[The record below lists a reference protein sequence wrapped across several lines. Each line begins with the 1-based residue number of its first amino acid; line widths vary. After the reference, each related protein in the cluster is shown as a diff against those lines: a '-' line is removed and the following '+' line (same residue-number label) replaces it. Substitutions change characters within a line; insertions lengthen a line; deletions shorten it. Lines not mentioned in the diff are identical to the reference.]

1 MSATLINHSRNI
13 SLILAQLS
21 SSYADFISS
30 PFVIN
35 PQDFDHAA
43 EQVKK
48 LKTSPSNDDLLVL
61 YSYFKQATVGDNNT
75 GK

>member
-1 MSATLINHSRNI
+1 MSTTLINHSRNI

-21 SSYADFISS
+21 SSYADFILS